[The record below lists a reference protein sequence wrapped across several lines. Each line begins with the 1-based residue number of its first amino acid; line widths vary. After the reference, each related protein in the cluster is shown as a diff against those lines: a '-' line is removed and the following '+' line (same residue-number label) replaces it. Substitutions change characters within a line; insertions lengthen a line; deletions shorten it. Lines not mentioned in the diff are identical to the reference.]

1 MASKQ
6 QKGNAPKQGA
16 IRRDRSTK
24 SNVTG
29 TSRSYAVGGSITRRL
44 WGKLTGWDNPG
55 RQS

>member
-1 MASKQ
+1 MASKG
-6 QKGNAPKQGA
+6 KGDAPRQGA
-16 IRRDRSTK
+16 IRRNRQSK

-29 TSRSYAVGGSITRRL
+29 TSRSYHVGGSITRRL